1 MFSNLSLAAR
11 LWFSAIVN
19 LIVLVVIVGFA
30 WSGMGQMNQEVSK
43 IVEQDWKK
51 SVLANEISDAANDVS
66 RKLLLLLQ
74 DPANLSV
81 YKADIGK
88 QRQRVVQAMAKIE
101 SMLYVQRG
109 RDAAA
114 NLKTAREA
122 FAQIYP
128 QVLSLVESNN
138 HLEAQQLFLKEGLP
152 KLSAYLQSVAAFQQI
167 QGELFEASAQEAK
180 NVAERAYLVLG
191 SVLLGSLLLSIALA
205 TWTIR
210 SVIGPLGGEP
220 NDAKEAV
227 QRIATGDLSQPLQLK
242 SANRDSLLA
251 ALSKMQNELREMVS
265 KLKQDADLLSSS
277 SLQLSAASEQVASGS
292 SEQSDSASSMASAV
306 EQLSVSINQVN
317 DSAAEARRESVRA
330 AELSDQGGDVI
341 QRTIVEMQQ
350 IESAVKRS
358 AEAINQMG
366 EHSSRITGVVQV
378 IKDVAEQTNL
388 LALNAAIEAA
398 RAGEAGRGF
407 AVVADEVR
415 KLAERTARATTEIAG
430 MIGAVQ
436 SGVVGAVHEMDFA
449 VSRVAT
455 GVAMAEQAGDAMQG
469 ITQGSERVQLAVGS
483 ISDALKEQSSAS
495 HEVACNVEHIAQMAE
510 ENSAASASAASTARE
525 LQVLSDSVRAA
536 TARFRV

>member
-1 MFSNLSLAAR
+1 MFSSLSLAAR

-30 WSGMGQMNQEVSK
+30 WSGMGQINREVSK

-51 SVLANEISDAANDVS
+51 SVLANEITDAANDVS

-74 DPANLSV
+74 DQDNLSV
-81 YKADIGK
+81 YQADIAK
-88 QRQRVVQAMAKIE
+88 QRQRVVDAMAKIE
-101 SMLYVQRG
+101 SMLYAQRG
-109 RDAAA
+109 RDAFA
-114 NLKTAREA
+114 NLKAAREA

-128 QVLSLVESNN
+128 QVLKLVESNKQAD
-138 HLEAQQLFLKEGLP
+138 AQLLFLKDGLP

-191 SVLLGSLLLSIALA
+191 SVLLGSLLLSIMLA
-205 TWTIR
+205 IWSIR

-220 NDAKEAV
+220 NDAKAAV

-242 SANRDSLLA
+242 SANKDSLLA
-251 ALSKMQNELREMVS
+251 ALAKMQNELREMVS
-265 KLKQDADLLSSS
+265 NLKQDADLLSSS
-277 SLQLSAASEQVASGS
+277 SLQLAAASEQVATGS

-317 DSAAEARRESVRA
+317 DSAAEARRESIRA

-436 SGVVGAVHEMDFA
+436 AGVVGAVHEMDFA

-455 GVAMAEQAGDAMQG
+455 GVAMAEQAGEAMQG

-495 HEVACNVEHIAQMAE
+495 HEVASNVENIAQMAE

>member
-19 LIVLVVIVGFA
+19 LVVLVVIVGFA
-30 WSGMGQMNQEVSK
+30 WYGMEQINQEVSK
-43 IVEQDWKK
+43 IVEKDWKK

-81 YKADIGK
+81 YKVDIGK
-88 QRQRVVQAMAKIE
+88 QRQRVVDAMAKIE

-114 NLKTAREA
+114 KLKTARED

-138 HLEAQQLFLKEGLP
+138 HLEAQQLFLKDGLP
-152 KLSAYLQSVAAFQQI
+152 KLSAYLQSVAAFQQV
-167 QGELFEASAQEAK
+167 QGELFEASAEEAK
-180 NVAERAYLVLG
+180 SVAERAHLVLG
-191 SVLLGSLLLSIALA
+191 SVLFGSLLLSIMLA
-205 TWTIR
+205 TWSIR
-210 SVIGPLGGEP
+210 SVINPLGGEP

-227 QRIATGDLSQPLQLK
+227 QRIASGDLSQPLQLK
-242 SANRDSLLA
+242 SASKDSLLG
-251 ALSKMQNELREMVS
+251 ALAKMQNELREMVS

-277 SLQLSAASEQVASGS
+277 SLQLATASEQVASGS

-341 QRTIVEMQQ
+341 QRTIAEMQQ

-415 KLAERTARATTEIAG
+415 KLAERTARATTEIAE

-436 SGVVGAVHEMDFA
+436 SGVVGAVHEMDSA

-455 GVAMAEQAGDAMQG
+455 GVAMAEQAGAAMQG
-469 ITQGSERVQLAVGS
+469 ITQGSERVQLAVSS
-483 ISDALKEQSSAS
+483 ISDALSEQSSAS
-495 HEVACNVEHIAQMAE
+495 HEVASNVEHIAQMAE

-525 LQVLSDSVRAA
+525 LQLLSDSVRAA